1 MVESGAAGAGAAR
14 RVVVVGA
21 ARTACGGLGGA
32 LSSVAGP
39 ELAGAAM
46 RAALAQARVSADQ
59 VDEVF
64 LGNVLPHGQGQA
76 PCKQAARAAGLP
88 WSVPCTLVNKVC
100 ASGMKAVM
108 LGAASVRG
116 GESSRVVLCGGF
128 ESMSRVPYLSA
139 HSRFGHKFGHV
150 QLQDGLVR
158 DALRDAYSDE
168 AMGCCANLIACELGI
183 SREAQDRFAARSYA
197 RARAATLGGNF
208 AREVAPVRVR
218 GKKGAVEVVQDEEAV
233 AREVTYESLAALPG
247 AFALPAS
254 AAAKFR
260 AHPNA
265 NSVTAGNASV
275 ISDGASCLALCSEAY
290 AREQGLE
297 VLAVLESWADGATD
311 PEHFTVAPA
320 LAMQRALDRAGRTA
334 DEVDLFEINEA
345 FAVVPIANMKLLG
358 LEHRLGDTNIYGGG
372 ASLGHPLG
380 SSGARILVTMI
391 SALLQEQGKQRG
403 LCAICNGGGGASAVL
418 LSRPTTTSQSRSDAR
433 L

>member
-1 MVESGAAGAGAAR
+1 
-14 RVVVVGA
+14 
-21 ARTACGGLGGA
+21 
-32 LSSVAGP
+32 
-39 ELAGAAM
+39 M
-46 RAALAQARVSADQ
+46 RAALQQARVSVEQ

-116 GESSRVVLCGGF
+116 GETSRVVLCGGF
-128 ESMSRVPYLSA
+128 ESMSQVPFLST
-139 HSRFGHKFGHV
+139 HTRFGHKFGHL
-150 QLQDGLVR
+150 QLQDGLAR

-168 AMGCCANLIACELGI
+168 AMGCCGNLIACELGI
-183 SREAQDRFAARSYA
+183 SREAQDRFAAQSYA
-197 RARAATLGGNF
+197 RARAATLGGKF
-208 AREVAPVRVR
+208 AREVVPVRAR
-218 GKKGAVEVVQDEEAV
+218 GKKGTVEVVQDEEAV

-260 AHPNA
+260 GHANA

-290 AREQGLE
+290 ACEHGLE

-320 LAMQRALDRAGRTA
+320 LAMQRTLDRAGRVA
-334 DEVDLFEINEA
+334 GEVDLFEINEA
-345 FAVVPIANMKLLG
+345 FAVVPLANMKLLG
-358 LEHRLGDTNIYGGG
+358 LEHRLADTNIYGGG

-380 SSGARILVTMI
+380 SSGSRILVTMI
-391 SALLQEQGKQRG
+391 SALLQEGKQLG

-418 LSRPTTTSQSRSDAR
+418 LSRPTSGGGGGGGSSSSSSSSAR